1 MSKRKSLV
9 KQFSEIEIAFAI
21 ANSDNYADALRHL
34 GYCTTSGGNY
44 KTLKK
49 YVEEHGISTAHF
61 SSDSYNRHLSDE
73 EVFCKD
79 SKASQ
84 NATRRHYLKLG
95 CSEYVCSIC
104 GQPPVWNGKPLV
116 LTLDH
121 INGDNHDNRLENLRW
136 VCPNCDRQLPTYGN
150 KRGAKLKR
158 ATLQKLCKNC
168 GQPVSPK
175 ATFCASCV
183 QKMSRENM
191 VDKETLLSMLSE
203 CHNFTEVGRK
213 LGVSHT
219 TIRRWCK
226 CYGLSSYI
234 TNYKPQAKPKEKIVR
249 LKAVRALN
257 KQTNECVKEFKSIT
271 EASLWLN
278 KNKGEAHIIDVCR
291 GKRKSAYGYKWE
303 YLVDAKGA

>member
-1 MSKRKSLV
+1 MIQTPPLFGVKWWGCRWAVAKWLRHQTYKRKRGLMSKRKSLV

-49 YVEEHGISTAHF
+49 YVEEHDISTAHF

-150 KRGAKLKR
+150 KEE
-158 ATLQKLCKNC
+158 Q
-168 GQPVSPK
+168 S
-175 ATFCASCV
+175 
-183 QKMSRENM
+183 
-191 VDKETLLSMLSE
+191 
-203 CHNFTEVGRK
+203 
-213 LGVSHT
+213 
-219 TIRRWCK
+219 
-226 CYGLSSYI
+226 
-234 TNYKPQAKPKEKIVR
+234 
-249 LKAVRALN
+249 
-257 KQTNECVKEFKSIT
+257 
-271 EASLWLN
+271 
-278 KNKGEAHIIDVCR
+278 
-291 GKRKSAYGYKWE
+291 
-303 YLVDAKGA
+303 